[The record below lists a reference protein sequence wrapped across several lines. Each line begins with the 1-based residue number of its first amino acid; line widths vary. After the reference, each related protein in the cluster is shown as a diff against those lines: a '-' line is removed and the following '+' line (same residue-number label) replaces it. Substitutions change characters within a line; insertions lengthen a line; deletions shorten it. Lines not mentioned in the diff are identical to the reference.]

1 MKEKILSIL
10 FVGFLSMFFIL
21 NVIIPDVKI
30 SRSERR
36 KLQQIPKFSF
46 SEFINGDFTE
56 EFDLYTVDQFIF
68 RDYFRSIKANVNY
81 NIFKKLDNNGIYLVD
96 NIIFKKEY
104 PTNIKSINNF
114 IKKINSVEKYL
125 TENNKVYYSIIP
137 DKNYYLN
144 SNNYL
149 NIDYDLLYTKIK
161 DINYEYIE
169 LRDILSLNDYYK
181 TDTHWK
187 QENLCK
193 VVNRIGESL
202 NFSTMCNYTKKVY
215 NNFFGVYYGQAALKL
230 EPDVLTYLISDN
242 ILNSEVYYY
251 ENKEADRKRHCGSHL
266 ESPAVPA
273 RGLEDGQHIVE
284 PVVGDQHHEEEVEYV
299 GKRNGIDRLRQMTR
313 DNGAP
318 ENIRNEISDERSE
331 CVIEFDLLFL
341 SVHTEQIVCEHDS
354 KDDRACQI
362 CLCI

>member
-251 ENKEADRKRHCGSHL
+251 ENENNNKVYIEENLNNLDSYDIFLDGASSYIEIYNNQSNSDRELVLFRDSFGSSLAPLLIEFYSKITLIDMRYINSNNYL
-266 ESPAVPA
+266 E
-273 RGLEDGQHIVE
+273 
-284 PVVGDQHHEEEVEYV
+284 
-299 GKRNGIDRLRQMTR
+299 M
-313 DNGAP
+313 
-318 ENIRNEISDERSE
+318 
-331 CVIEFDLLFL
+331 IEFDNQDVLFL
-341 SVHTEQIVCEHDS
+341 YSTLIVNNS
-354 KDDRACQI
+354 STLK
-362 CLCI
+362 

>member
-251 ENKEADRKRHCGSHL
+251 ENENNNKVYIEENLNNLDSYDIFLDGASSYIEIYNNQSNSDRELVLFRDSFGSSLAPLLIEFYSKITLIDMRYINSNNYL
-266 ESPAVPA
+266 E
-273 RGLEDGQHIVE
+273 
-284 PVVGDQHHEEEVEYV
+284 
-299 GKRNGIDRLRQMTR
+299 M
-313 DNGAP
+313 
-318 ENIRNEISDERSE
+318 
-331 CVIEFDLLFL
+331 IEFDNQDVLFL
-341 SVHTEQIVCEHDS
+341 YSTLIVNNRS
-354 KDDRACQI
+354 TLK
-362 CLCI
+362 

>member
-137 DKNYYLN
+137 DKNYYILF
-144 SNNYL
+144 
-149 NIDYDLLYTKIK
+149 LY
-161 DINYEYIE
+161 
-169 LRDILSLNDYYK
+169 
-181 TDTHWK
+181 
-187 QENLCK
+187 
-193 VVNRIGESL
+193 
-202 NFSTMCNYTKKVY
+202 NYT
-215 NNFFGVYYGQAALKL
+215 
-230 EPDVLTYLISDN
+230 
-242 ILNSEVYYY
+242 
-251 ENKEADRKRHCGSHL
+251 
-266 ESPAVPA
+266 
-273 RGLEDGQHIVE
+273 
-284 PVVGDQHHEEEVEYV
+284 
-299 GKRNGIDRLRQMTR
+299 
-313 DNGAP
+313 
-318 ENIRNEISDERSE
+318 
-331 CVIEFDLLFL
+331 
-341 SVHTEQIVCEHDS
+341 
-354 KDDRACQI
+354 
-362 CLCI
+362 

>member
-251 ENKEADRKRHCGSHL
+251 ENENNNKVYIEENLNNLDSYDIFLDGASSYIEIYNNQSNSDRELVLFRDSFGSSLAPLLIEFYSKITLIDMRYINSNNYL
-266 ESPAVPA
+266 E
-273 RGLEDGQHIVE
+273 
-284 PVVGDQHHEEEVEYV
+284 
-299 GKRNGIDRLRQMTR
+299 M
-313 DNGAP
+313 
-318 ENIRNEISDERSE
+318 
-331 CVIEFDLLFL
+331 IEFDNQDVLFL
-341 SVHTEQIVCEHDS
+341 YSTLIVNNS
-354 KDDRACQI
+354 STLKS
-362 CLCI
+362 